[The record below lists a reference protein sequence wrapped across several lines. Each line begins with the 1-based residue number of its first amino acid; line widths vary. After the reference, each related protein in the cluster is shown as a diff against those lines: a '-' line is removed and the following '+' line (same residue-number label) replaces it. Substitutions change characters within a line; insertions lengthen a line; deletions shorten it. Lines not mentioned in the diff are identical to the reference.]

1 MTCILP
7 PQYVLC
13 SVLYKHNNLTYPYH
27 FQASAEKTNKNLQ
40 AQFVEVNRRVTA
52 GGLQL
57 QDMEL
62 LNKKMISENSE
73 LVQQL
78 EEVDANIAIMQ
89 KAKIQL
95 TNQLDDAKR
104 ICDEE
109 ARERQS
115 LLGRYRN
122 LEHEYDGN
130 LAVYDEEVAAKED
143 LARQCQKAEADA
155 NMWRTKVR

>member
-1 MTCILP
+1 MI
-7 PQYVLC
+7 
-13 SVLYKHNNLTYPYH
+13 YKKY

-40 AQFVEVNRRVTA
+40 NQFVEINRRVTA

-62 LNKKMISENSE
+62 GNRKMASENSE
-73 LVQQL
+73 LIRQL
-78 EEVDANIAIMQ
+78 EEVDANISIMQ

-104 ICDEE
+104 LCDEE

-115 LLGRYRN
+115 LMGRYRN

-130 LAVYDEEVAAKED
+130 LAVYEEEVAAKED

-155 NMWRTKVR
+155 NLWRMKVIKIKAVIH